1 MQSIESHILMRESG
15 TTTRGHLVQ
24 TTVVVFLILS
34 FVSGTPASF
43 NLGELEPYCQN
54 PFKYPSS
61 LKPYSGGTLFKS
73 AFLEGT
79 WYESVR
85 HKDLYILEGCSCG
98 IATFGSAQPNLEN
111 QLLTFACSKN
121 GQLWK
126 RNVVV
131 TVVNPTQTWLKV
143 DLGIDALNLYVLAF
157 DETDFRWVLFGDTC
171 RRGYV
176 LYSVVPSSLSEEVWK
191 SQVQPVLKRN
201 GFSITAGDL
210 VWSQTPPAS
219 VSPGNTS
226 SQQKITCSAEL
237 PDQRKGLK
245 SPEGSDA
252 RNGVWTPDEVRQV
265 LDARRA
271 KRARTI

>member
-1 MQSIESHILMRESG
+1 MRESG
-15 TTTRGHLVQ
+15 TTTRGPFVLP
-24 TTVVVFLILS
+24 TVVVFLMVCS
-34 FVSGTPASF
+34 VRGNPPSF

-61 LKPYSGGTLFKS
+61 LKPYSGTTLFKS

-79 WYESVR
+79 WYEYVR

-111 QLLTFACSKN
+111 QLLTFACNKN

-143 DLGIDALNLYVLAF
+143 DLGIDVLNLYVLAF

-176 LYSVVPSSLSEEVWK
+176 LYTVVPNSLPQSVWK
-191 SQVQPVLKRN
+191 SQVEPVLKRN
-201 GFSITAGDL
+201 GFSVTVTDI
-210 VWSQTPPAS
+210 VWSQTAPAS
-219 VSPGNTS
+219 ESQGNIGDK
-226 SQQKITCSAEL
+226 QRIRCSAEL
-237 PDQRKGLK
+237 PEQRTGLK
-245 SPEGSDA
+245 PPEGGDA
-252 RNGVWTPDEVRQV
+252 RNGVWTPNQIRQV

-271 KRARTI
+271 SRARTV

>member
-1 MQSIESHILMRESG
+1 MRESD
-15 TTTRGHLVQ
+15 TATRGHLVLA
-24 TTVVVFLILS
+24 TIVVSLILS
-34 FVSGTPASF
+34 SVSGNPAAF

-61 LKPYSGGTLFKS
+61 LKPYSGATIFQS

-79 WYESVR
+79 WYELVR
-85 HKDLYILEGCSCG
+85 HKDLYILEGCLCG

-157 DETDFRWVLFGDTC
+157 DETDFRWVIFGDTC

-176 LYSVVPSSLSEEVWK
+176 LYSVVPNSLSMLVWK
-191 SQVQPVLKRN
+191 SQVEPVLKRN

-210 VWSQTPPAS
+210 VWSQTPPTGA
-219 VSPGNTS
+219 SPGTIG
-226 SQQKITCSAEL
+226 SQQKSACSAEL
-237 PDQRKGLK
+237 PGQRTGLK

-252 RNGVWTPDEVRQV
+252 RNGVWTPDQVRQV
-265 LDARRA
+265 LDDRLA
-271 KRARTI
+271 KRARTSSGI